1 MESIMDRI
9 SNYQREGLFL
19 NPHDFPLPTEIKEA
33 LEDVSNDYSFAIVF
47 EDDCIYE
54 IPIGDPYSYRI
65 YTGEAGY
72 TEFLKGW
79 AGALEGAYEAY
90 LDGEYFEHQEEMAIR
105 HERYSELLTKFI
117 EKLK

>member
-1 MESIMDRI
+1 MRQKLVSFLLMIDFYH
-9 SNYQREGLFL
+9 NDWNLDTRE
-19 NPHDFPLPTEIKEA
+19 
-33 LEDVSNDYSFAIVF
+33 V
-47 EDDCIYE
+47 
-54 IPIGDPYSYRI
+54 
-65 YTGEAGY
+65 GY

-90 LDGEYFEHQEEMAIR
+90 LDGEYFEHQEEMAVR

>member
-1 MESIMDRI
+1 M
-9 SNYQREGLFL
+9 
-19 NPHDFPLPTEIKEA
+19 
-33 LEDVSNDYSFAIVF
+33 
-47 EDDCIYE
+47 
-54 IPIGDPYSYRI
+54 
-65 YTGEAGY
+65 GY

-90 LDGEYFEHQEEMAIR
+90 LDGEYFEHQEEMAVR

>member
-1 MESIMDRI
+1 MRQKLVSFVLMI
-9 SNYQREGLFL
+9 
-19 NPHDFPLPTEIKEA
+19 DFYH
-33 LEDVSNDYSFAIVF
+33 NDWNL
-47 EDDCIYE
+47 D
-54 IPIGDPYSYRI
+54 
-65 YTGEAGY
+65 TGEARY

-90 LDGEYFEHQEEMAIR
+90 LDGEYFEQQEEMAVR

>member
-1 MESIMDRI
+1 MIELGVNQLWHRNGVRFNHPRI
-9 SNYQREGLFL
+9 
-19 NPHDFPLPTEIKEA
+19 P
-33 LEDVSNDYSFAIVF
+33 
-47 EDDCIYE
+47 
-54 IPIGDPYSYRI
+54 RI
-65 YTGEAGY
+65 YSWVVQTGEAGY